1 MVIPR
6 ILQTTGKVVKRRQRL
21 SFAYFLRR
29 AARYW
34 GDQTAVMHRDRVLTY
49 RQLDERSTR
58 LANALLGLGL
68 VKGDRVAVQARN
80 CTELVEIECALY
92 KAALV
97 KAALN
102 PRFTALE
109 AADVVGNCTPR
120 VLIAGAGYTAYDR
133 ESPGFASVETFVSLG
148 VTTPGY
154 VDYEGL
160 ISGASAQL
168 PDVVTTP
175 DDLAVL
181 HFSSGSTGKIKA
193 AMQTRGNRIASLRK
207 ILLGMDSPARPGD
220 RLALI
225 GPVTHASGMLMQ
237 PYLYCG
243 ATLVLFDTFEPA
255 HFLREVE
262 RLRITHVF
270 MVPAMI
276 NMLLNDPALDSA
288 DRSSLKML
296 GYGAAPMAPA
306 RIEEA
311 WARVGPIL
319 TQGYGLSES
328 TSGVT
333 RLSIAD
339 HAHAIAHRPERLAS
353 CGRPTG
359 ETEVLVVD
367 ERGREV
373 SGDAIGEI
381 VMRGEDIFHGYWG
394 TPELTDEVLVDG
406 WLRTGDLA
414 RVDEHGFIYLVD
426 RKKDMIISGGFNVY
440 PNEVEASLYQH
451 PDVMEVCV
459 VGVPDEKW
467 GESVKAVVVLKSGR
481 NTVADDLI
489 AHCRARLAD
498 YKTPRTVN
506 FVADLP
512 KNASGKIARKLVREQ
527 YWQGVARRVN

>member
-1 MVIPR
+1 M
-6 ILQTTGKVVKRRQRL
+6 G
-21 SFAYFLRR
+21 FAYFLRR

-34 GDQTAVMHRDRVLTY
+34 GDNVAVIHRDRELTY
-49 RQLDERSTR
+49 RQLDERSTL

-68 VKGDRVAVQARN
+68 AKGDRVAVQARN

-92 KAALV
+92 KAGLV

-102 PRFTALE
+102 PRFTAHE
-109 AADVVGNCTPR
+109 AADVVENCAPR
-120 VLIAGAGYTAYDR
+120 VMIAGDGFTAYDR
-133 ESPGFASVETFVSLG
+133 ASPGFGSVESFISLG
-148 VTTPGY
+148 TPATGY
-154 VDYEGL
+154 ADYETL
-160 ISGASAQL
+160 ISHASPHL
-168 PDVVTTP
+168 PDVVLSS

-193 AMQTRGNRIASLRK
+193 AMQTYGNRLASLRK
-207 ILLGMDSPARPGD
+207 ILQSMDCPAKPGD

-237 PYLYCG
+237 PYLYSG

-262 RLRITHVF
+262 RLKITHVF

-276 NMLLNDPALDSA
+276 NMLLNDPSLDA
-288 DRSSLKML
+288 ANLTSLKML

-306 RIEEA
+306 RIQEA
-311 WARVGPIL
+311 WTRIGPVL
-319 TQGYGLSES
+319 SQGYGASES

-339 HAHAIAHRPERLAS
+339 HADAMAHRPERLAS

-367 ERGREV
+367 EHGREV
-373 SGDAIGEI
+373 SGDALGEI
-381 VMRGEDIFHGYWG
+381 VIRGADVFHGYWG
-394 TPELTDEVLVDG
+394 APELTREVLVDG

-414 RVDEHGFIYLVD
+414 RVDEDGYIYLVD
-426 RKKDMIISGGFNVY
+426 RQKDMIISGGFNVY
-440 PNEVEASLYQH
+440 PTEVEASLYQH
-451 PDVMEVCV
+451 PDVMEACV
-459 VGVPDEKW
+459 IGVPDEKW

-481 NTVADDLI
+481 NTVADEI
-489 AHCRARLAD
+489 ITHCRARLAD
-498 YKTPRTVN
+498 YKLPRTVN

-527 YWQGVARRVN
+527 YWQGVSRRVN

>member
-1 MVIPR
+1 M
-6 ILQTTGKVVKRRQRL
+6 

-34 GDQTAVMHRDRVLTY
+34 GDKVAVMHRHRELTY

-68 VKGDRVAVQARN
+68 TKGDRVAVQARN

-92 KAALV
+92 KAGLV

-102 PRFTALE
+102 PRFTPLE
-109 AADVVGNCTPR
+109 AADVVENCAPR
-120 VLIAGAGYTAYDR
+120 ALIAGTGYTAYDR
-133 ESPGFASVETFVSLG
+133 ASPGFGSVETFVSVGL
-148 VTTPGY
+148 PAYGY
-154 VDYEGL
+154 VEYEAL
-160 ISGASAQL
+160 IAGAGSH
-168 PDVVTTP
+168 TP
-175 DDLAVL
+175 EVMLTSDDLAVL

-193 AMQTRGNRIASLRK
+193 AMQTYGNRLASLRK
-207 ILLGMDSPARPGD
+207 ILLGMDSPAHPGD

-243 ATLVLFDTFEPA
+243 ATLVLFDTFEPEY
-255 HFLREVE
+255 FLREIE
-262 RLRITHVF
+262 RLRITHTF

-276 NMLLNDPALDSA
+276 NMVLNEPVLDRA
-288 DRSSLKML
+288 DLGSLKTL

-306 RIEEA
+306 RIQEA
-311 WARVGPIL
+311 WARIGPVL
-319 TQGYGLSES
+319 SQGYGASES

-339 HAHAIAHRPERLAS
+339 HACAIAHRPERLAS
-353 CGRPTG
+353 CGRPLG
-359 ETEVLVVD
+359 ETEVRVID
-367 ERGREV
+367 EQSREV
-373 SGDAIGEI
+373 TVDAIGEI
-381 VMRGEDIFHGYWG
+381 VIRGEDVFRGYWG
-394 TPELTDEVLVDG
+394 APDLTGEVLVDG

-414 RVDEHGFIYLVD
+414 RVDEEGFIYLVD
-426 RKKDMIISGGFNVY
+426 RKKDMIVSGGFNVY
-440 PNEVEASLYQH
+440 PTEVEASLYQH

-481 NTVADDLI
+481 NTVADELI

-498 YKTPRTVN
+498 YKLPRTVN

-527 YWQGVARRVN
+527 YWQGFARRVN